1 MTELLHGLIKGV
13 FGEGI
18 DAAGQHD
25 DGLLAFYILQAIH
38 GFQDGV
44 EKVRFAEAG
53 EIEMIEP
60 FHDFVFVLGE
70 VDFDTRF
77 HVKRF
82 ESDPVF
88 LLQRREKRGGPIFTD
103 IRKKTAIATAAKF
116 EEKHHGDGR
125 FGGRKVGDCL
135 RHAVVEDP
143 EILFLET
150 GDDVSVLRGG
160 DYIQRDDRNINGNSD
175 AGLGSLLRRV
185 GCLGRIGILLLLCW
199 RRSAALRAGGGL
211 GESGILSQ
219 RQDQNGCQSCEQNC
233 GKNGLHR
240 APPIAIKI
248 CKLSTTPPRNPA

>member
-1 MTELLHGLIKGV
+1 MQARTSESRRRSRSEEHTSELQSQSNLV
-13 FGEGI
+13 CR
-18 DAAGQHD
+18 
-25 DGLLAFYILQAIH
+25 LLL
-38 GFQDGV
+38 
-44 EKVRFAEAG
+44 EK
-53 EIEMIEP
+53 
-60 FHDFVFVLGE
+60 
-70 VDFDTRF
+70 
-77 HVKRF
+77 KR
-82 ESDPVF
+82 
-88 LLQRREKRGGPIFTD
+88 
-103 IRKKTAIATAAKF
+103 
-116 EEKHHGDGR
+116 
-125 FGGRKVGDCL
+125 L

-248 CKLSTTPPRNPA
+248 CKLSTTPQSSLVATMRVNLRNPTAMPKPSAHTCMLV